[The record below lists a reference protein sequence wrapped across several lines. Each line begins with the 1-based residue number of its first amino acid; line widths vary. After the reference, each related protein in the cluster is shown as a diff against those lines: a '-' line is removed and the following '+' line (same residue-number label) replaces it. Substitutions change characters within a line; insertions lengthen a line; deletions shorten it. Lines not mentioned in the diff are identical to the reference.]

1 LGFIRPRADSSCSRF
16 LQYTDVRRRWII
28 SERTLEYERGI
39 AALGE
44 RKGPKALGSFSPEE
58 KELLKKRWASL
69 KILGRYG
76 TLRILLLEE
85 TFPS

>member
-1 LGFIRPRADSSCSRF
+1 M
-16 LQYTDVRRRWII
+16 
-28 SERTLEYERGI
+28 

-44 RKGPKALGSFSPEE
+44 RKESRALGSFSPEE

-76 TLRILLLEE
+76 QSAGR
-85 TFPS
+85 